1 MPGSTKHISWT
12 HYKIAGLI
20 YTTTKKCIV
29 CSVLIPALSFP
40 LTKKNIPVATPSS
53 PRVRPTPQNTEGP
66 RLGSDTSTSE
76 EVTHPP
82 NTPPTHT
89 HAHHTTMCSH
99 THPHTHTH
107 THTRTHT
114 HTVHGWEKKHRPYIH
129 KHMLSDTH
137 TS

>member
-40 LTKKNIPVATPSS
+40 LTRKNVPVATPSS

-76 EVTHPP
+76 EDT
-82 NTPPTHT
+82 
-89 HAHHTTMCSH
+89 
-99 THPHTHTH
+99 HTHTH
-107 THTRTHT
+107 THTHIHIHTYTHTHIHTCTHTHIHTRTHT
-114 HTVHGWEKKHRPYIH
+114 LTFAPTHTLSHTV
-129 KHMLSDTH
+129 
-137 TS
+137 